1 MRRGARSGA
10 PAFRGDQARA
20 QQYRAT
26 VLEQFHHPR
35 KFTRLPMPGQSTIA
49 GECKLPGA
57 DEMNRHWFIARA
69 RGQRPVA
76 EWL

>member
-1 MRRGARSGA
+1 
-10 PAFRGDQARA
+10 
-20 QQYRAT
+20 
-26 VLEQFHHPR
+26 
-35 KFTRLPMPGQSTIA
+35 MPGQSTIA